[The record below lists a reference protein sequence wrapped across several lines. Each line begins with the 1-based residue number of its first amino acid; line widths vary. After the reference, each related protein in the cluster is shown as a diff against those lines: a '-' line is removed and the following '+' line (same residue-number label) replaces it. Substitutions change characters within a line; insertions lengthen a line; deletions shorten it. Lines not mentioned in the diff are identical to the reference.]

1 MEGGTFLKESM
12 EKIYIKG
19 LQIRTII
26 GINRHEREEKQ
37 DVLIDI
43 ILWANL
49 KKAMDSDN
57 INDTI
62 DYKALKKKI
71 MGKLEN
77 SSFYLIEA
85 LANYIA
91 KLCLEE
97 KKVEKVKVR
106 VEKPGALTFAKTV
119 GVEVILKRDE

>member
-1 MEGGTFLKESM
+1 M
-12 EKIYIKG
+12 EKIYIKN
-19 LQIRTII
+19 LQLKTII
-26 GINRHEREEKQ
+26 GINREERKKKQ

-49 KKAMDSDN
+49 KKAMGSDD

-71 MGKLEN
+71 INKLEN

-85 LANYIA
+85 LANYVA

-97 KKVEKVKVR
+97 EKVKKVKVR
-106 VEKPGALTFAKTV
+106 LEKPGALTFAKTV
-119 GVEVILKRDE
+119 GVEITLKRNG